1 VELAARKS
9 CRAGAEGEGEMRAA
23 KLQEL
28 EEMAAELLAT
38 ARKLP
43 SGQDRHN
50 ALQEIERFRAR
61 ITALQRPSGMAQSPQ
76 PYDLVIRPCTIHAG
90 RFRWDIRENGRP
102 AQSSMES
109 FATEQEAHAD
119 GRHELEKLIQVSR
132 L

>member
-1 VELAARKS
+1 MTT
-9 CRAGAEGEGEMRAA
+9 AGLR
-23 KLQEL
+23 EL
-28 EEMAAELLAT
+28 EEMAAKLLKT

-50 ALQEIERFRAR
+50 ALAR
-61 ITALQRPSGMAQSPQ
+61 ITALQRLDLSGLAQSPQ
-76 PYDLVIRPCTIHAG
+76 PYDLATRPCTIHAG

-102 AQSSMES
+102 IQSSMES